1 MLEAMDKIES
11 AANRTS
17 KSATRSRSSE
27 ANKLYEAPPVGRRCL
42 PIGCALELTR
52 A

>member
-11 AANRTS
+11 AAGRTS

-27 ANKLYEAPPVGRRCL
+27 ANKLYEARPGRMKLCR
-42 PIGCALELTR
+42 
-52 A
+52 